1 MDMNTTAKR
10 TGMAQ
15 IGDAL
20 QLYCVWKKVLLA
32 FKYCYLYL
40 KLCSSQK

>member
-15 IGDAL
+15 ISDAL
-20 QLYCVWKKVLLA
+20 QLCLKKGLA
-32 FKYCYLYL
+32 CF
-40 KLCSSQK
+40 